1 MDDKQNVNINCA
13 PLGCLSLIAFIF
25 IFIFILGALWYKL
38 PTPWGSVEIDI
49 FPPGLFIN
57 R

>member
-1 MDDKQNVNINCA
+1 MANEQKVQINCA
-13 PLGCLSLIAFIF
+13 PLGCLSIIA
-25 IFIFILGALWYKL
+25 FIFILGALWYKL
-38 PTPWGSVEIDI
+38 PTPWGSIEIDI

>member
-1 MDDKQNVNINCA
+1 MPQEKKVTINCA
-13 PLGCLSLIAFIF
+13 PLGCLCTIA
-25 IFIFILGALWYKL
+25 FIFILGALWYKL

-49 FPPGLFIN
+49 FPPGLFID